1 MEPLTIRLCHASY
14 GFGLTNMTHN
24 LLIQSSQVISIITTI
39 SYAYSFY
46 RFYRILFTVMPI
58 IQRSKSLSEYWVNLP
73 IYYLTKVFGEFPR
86 NYPNIW
92 RLHQMYMNN
101 LKPSLNNT
109 QKSPI
114 HLETIRLKIALQN
127 VIYNYKWKITNLK
140 EIELTPS

>member
-1 MEPLTIRLCHASY
+1 MVI
-14 GFGLTNMTHN
+14 GFGLTNMTHK

-86 NYPNIW
+86 NYPNI
-92 RLHQMYMNN
+92 
-101 LKPSLNNT
+101 
-109 QKSPI
+109 
-114 HLETIRLKIALQN
+114 
-127 VIYNYKWKITNLK
+127 
-140 EIELTPS
+140 